1 MVVYFYSQNQDEIG
15 KHIFQHLRKAQVD
28 VFSNLST
35 TKPADTSLNTADAL
49 LIHST
54 TLDEESSYF
63 VALAMSENKPVLF
76 LTDSRGIKSKT
87 LKTLKN
93 NKNFSDKMEI
103 KQCDLQSIDDLILN
117 FLQKLDQNSVRDM
130 VNIKYTLRLSP
141 KMSDYLDW
149 KSKQIAIRKADWL
162 RNLINKSIEGDKE
175 YQKFL
180 NTKYK
185 VQ

>member
-15 KHIFQHLRKAQVD
+15 KHIFQRLRKIRID
-28 VFSNLST
+28 VFSNLSA
-35 TKPADTSLNTADAL
+35 TKPTDASLNEADAL
-49 LIHST
+49 LIYST

-76 LTDSRGIKSKT
+76 LTDNQGIKSKT
-87 LKTLKN
+87 LKTLKK
-93 NKNFSDKMEI
+93 NKNFLDKMEI
-103 KQCDLQSIDDLILN
+103 SQCDLQSVDELIIN

-130 VNIKYTLRLSP
+130 VSIKYTLRLSP

-149 KSKQIAIRKADWL
+149 KAKQVSMRKADWL
-162 RNLINKSIEGDKE
+162 RNLINKKIDKDKE

-180 NTKYK
+180 NIKYK
-185 VQ
+185 I